1 MNSIYFA
8 DEHRN
13 LRAQVARFI
22 DNEVRPNGA
31 AWEAQGF
38 VPRDVLT
45 RMGELGLLGIRYP
58 SSYGGSELGQVS
70 TVILAEELGKSSF
83 GGFSATVLVHTDM
96 ASPHLAHAGS
106 PAQLDLYMP
115 DVIAG
120 KKITAVAVTE
130 PDAGSDVQRWHE
142 RRRPATDGC

>member
-83 GGFSATVLVHTDM
+83 GGSSRPFSFTRTMPSLIC
-96 ASPHLAHAGS
+96 ASAGS
-106 PAQLDLYMP
+106 PHISTYTGP
-115 DVIAG
+115 
-120 KKITAVAVTE
+120 
-130 PDAGSDVQRWHE
+130 
-142 RRRPATDGC
+142 